1 MFNGV
6 GIAEE
11 FVKNMGSEGHIEAEE
26 GDYMGPDGRLHC
38 GKCHEGKELFLKP
51 LGRYVPC
58 LCNCGRAKR
67 YMEEERFR
75 QSQEMH
81 RVEELASYSMM
92 DGKVAKASFA
102 SAEVRPDSRRAFETA
117 RAYVASFEDLC
128 KQDGDMKGL
137 LLYGPTGSGKSY
149 LVACIANALMVKRVP
164 VLYTSVIKLTSA
176 PLDSLHETIGM
187 MDRAKLLV
195 LDDLGAERGTD
206 FKLEQI
212 FDIIDTRC
220 NKQKPLVVTTNYSAE
235 DMRGEQDLR
244 YKRIWERVKS
254 MCYPVRMDAESWR
267 KQTYQDAKSRFRQTL
282 EGKT

>member
-1 MFNGV
+1 MNPV
-6 GIAEE
+6 GIAEDYI
-11 FVKNMGSEGHIEAEE
+11 KAMGREDHIEAEE
-26 GDYMGPDGRLHC
+26 GDYMGSDGRLHC

-51 LGRYVPC
+51 LGRFVPC

-128 KQDGDMKGL
+128 KQEGDMKGL

-149 LVACIANALMVKRVP
+149 LAACIANALMVKRVP
-164 VLYTSVIKLTSA
+164 VLYTNVTKLTRSS
-176 PLDSLHETIGM
+176 PDTLGETISM

-220 NKQKPLVVTTNYSAE
+220 NKQKPLIVTTNY
-235 DMRGEQDLR
+235 DMDDMLGETDIR
-244 YKRIWERVKS
+244 YKRIWERIIS
-254 MCYPVRMDAESWR
+254 MCYPVRMNAESWR
-267 KQTYQDAKSRFRQTL
+267 KKTLENAVSRFRQTL